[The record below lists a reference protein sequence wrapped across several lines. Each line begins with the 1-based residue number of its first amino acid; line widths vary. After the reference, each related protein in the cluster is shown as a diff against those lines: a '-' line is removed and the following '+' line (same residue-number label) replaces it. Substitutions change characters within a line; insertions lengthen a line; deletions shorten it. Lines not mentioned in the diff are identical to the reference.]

1 MKLSSLRLRL
11 LLAAGVFILIAT
23 GLAAL
28 GLTVLFERH
37 VRSWADGE
45 LGAQMDQLIAGIDKG
60 ADGQTAVVRAPGD
73 ARFARPLSGLYWEV
87 LVEPAGP
94 IYRSRSLWDFEIK
107 LPEEAQVD
115 DSLRHHYVSGPGG
128 SELYLIQ
135 RRVEL
140 PARLHRKTA
149 RVAVALDASQLSAA
163 VRRFATAL
171 VPFLLLIAGLLIAAA
186 WAQVAIGLRPL
197 AAVRDRL
204 AIVASGQET
213 RLGAGFPD
221 EVQPLANEIDALLSA
236 REQQIEKARGRAA
249 DLAHGL
255 KTPLQVLAGDIER
268 LRAKKETGIA
278 DEIEKVSSAMQRH
291 VDRELA
297 RARLV
302 GADAKA
308 VANVLHVVESVV
320 RVVQRS
326 PNGSRLTWSVDAP
339 EDLHV
344 RLDAADLAEAAG
356 NLLENAARHAKSRVV
371 VDARSERDGFI
382 ALNVSDDGAGI
393 PEELRDRMMQR
404 GERLDTSPDGGV
416 GPGDGAGLGLA
427 IVADIAASCGGVLQM
442 SGSGADDGDADQ
454 FCVTLRLPAA
464 LARQTKSR
472 T

>member
-1 MKLSSLRLRL
+1 
-11 LLAAGVFILIAT
+11 
-23 GLAAL
+23 
-28 GLTVLFERH
+28 
-37 VRSWADGE
+37 
-45 LGAQMDQLIAGIDKG
+45 
-60 ADGQTAVVRAPGD
+60 
-73 ARFARPLSGLYWEV
+73 
-87 LVEPAGP
+87 
-94 IYRSRSLWDFEIK
+94 LWDFEIK

-115 DSLRHHYVSGPGG
+115 DSVRHHYVSGPGG

-140 PARLHRKTA
+140 PARLDRKTA

-213 RLGAGFPD
+213 RLGVGFPD

-297 RARLV
+297 RARLI

-308 VANVLHVVESVV
+308 VANVLQVVESVV

-339 EDLHV
+339 EDLLV

-393 PEELRDRMMQR
+393 PEALRDQMMQR
-404 GERLDTSPDGGV
+404 GKRLDTSPGSGV

-442 SGSGADDGDADQ
+442 SGSGPDDRDADQ
-454 FCVTLRLPAA
+454 FCVTLRLPVAP
-464 LARQTKSR
+464 ARQTKSR